1 MLRPRHL
8 DDRRIGVVAEESLLR
23 DARLGRKI
31 FQEHALFRKFG
42 IAFALDLAA
51 IAIGARTMI
60 QRAAQIDQPIGTERD
75 AMPRNEYQKPPR
87 RYIAADIQRPT
98 KGELRLCRSEEH
110 TSELQSL
117 MRTSYADFCLTKK
130 T

>member
-31 FQEHALFRKFG
+31 FQEHALLRQFG

-51 IAIGARTMI
+51 IAICARTML
-60 QRAAQIDQPIGTERD
+60 QRAAHIDTPIGPEQD
-75 AMPRNEYQKPPR
+75 AMTRTELPRPPR
-87 RYIAADIQRPT
+87 STNTTAIQN
-98 KGELRLCRSEEH
+98 H
-110 TSELQSL
+110 TQH
-117 MRTSYADFCLTKK
+117 TQ
-130 T
+130 